1 MNLKEAIEELRNL
14 TDQLDEQINHQS
26 MEQDELLALM
36 TEIRDLAHAM
46 HSWIWAN
53 GRLY

>member
-1 MNLKEAIEELRNL
+1 MNLKEAIEELRKL
-14 TDQLDEQINHQS
+14 TDQLDEQISHQS

-36 TEIRDLAHAM
+36 AEIRDLTHAM
-46 HSWIWAN
+46 HAWIWGN